1 MLNYKSFFKNTGDN
15 FIAVVGLGYVG
26 LPLAILLDTKYN
38 VIGFDVNFFRIEQ
51 LSNNIDST
59 NEISEKKL
67 SKCNIQF
74 TSNEKDL
81 NKAKL
86 IIVCVPTPIDR
97 HNIPD
102 LTHIKNASEIVGR
115 NISKDSVIVFE
126 STVYPGLTEEECVPI
141 IETVSGLKWKKDF
154 YVGYSPERVNP
165 GDKVHTIDKIVK
177 VVSGDTKETLD
188 FLGNIYGKVISAG
201 IHKAPN
207 IKTAEA
213 AKVIEN
219 TQRDLNIAL
228 MNELSIIFNK
238 LNIDTFDVL
247 EAASTKWNFLKFE
260 PGLVGGHCI
269 GVDPYYLTFKAK
281 AIGYHPDTI
290 LAGRKINDYMGKFV
304 AENTVKSLIKA
315 EKPVKSSKVLILGL
329 TFKENIRDI
338 RNTKVVDIYKELIE
352 YGINVFV
359 FDPLVNKEV
368 ANYWFDITP
377 IERETEFAPYDA
389 IIFAVKHKILIK
401 KFTLDYLKT
410 LINGNGVLID
420 VKGIFNKSNA
430 VKENFIYWK
439 L

>member
-141 IETVSGLKWKKDF
+141 IETVSG
-154 YVGYSPERVNP
+154 
-165 GDKVHTIDKIVK
+165 
-177 VVSGDTKETLD
+177 
-188 FLGNIYGKVISAG
+188 
-201 IHKAPN
+201 
-207 IKTAEA
+207 
-213 AKVIEN
+213 
-219 TQRDLNIAL
+219 
-228 MNELSIIFNK
+228 
-238 LNIDTFDVL
+238 
-247 EAASTKWNFLKFE
+247 
-260 PGLVGGHCI
+260 
-269 GVDPYYLTFKAK
+269 
-281 AIGYHPDTI
+281 
-290 LAGRKINDYMGKFV
+290 
-304 AENTVKSLIKA
+304 
-315 EKPVKSSKVLILGL
+315 
-329 TFKENIRDI
+329 
-338 RNTKVVDIYKELIE
+338 
-352 YGINVFV
+352 
-359 FDPLVNKEV
+359 
-368 ANYWFDITP
+368 
-377 IERETEFAPYDA
+377 
-389 IIFAVKHKILIK
+389 
-401 KFTLDYLKT
+401 
-410 LINGNGVLID
+410 
-420 VKGIFNKSNA
+420 
-430 VKENFIYWK
+430 
-439 L
+439 